1 MRRESSEAAR
11 VARQRLAL
19 LGEELARAG
28 LAPAEVP
35 ELPEPVV
42 PPDPG
47 RHARLRSSPRSE
59 RVTEA
64 LQNRLPDTLQGRI
77 QLATT
82 HLALLAVAVGIA
94 LAVTAWFTLRSAP
107 QAVPV
112 PVAHT
117 SPAAHRSPSTG
128 RSTALPTST
137 AAPATASS
145 VVVVDVAGKVP
156 HPGVFTL
163 PAGSRVVD
171 AIRRAGG
178 ARRGVD
184 LSGLNLA
191 RVLVDGEQVLV
202 GRTPSAAAPAGG
214 PAASGSGGDSN
225 VPVNLNSAT
234 LDQLEGLPGV
244 GPVTAQK
251 ILDWRTAHG
260 SFTSIDE
267 LLEVPGIG
275 AKTLANLTPHATL

>member
-1 MRRESSEAAR
+1 MQS
-11 VARQRLAL
+11 
-19 LGEELARAG
+19 
-28 LAPAEVP
+28 
-35 ELPEPVV
+35 
-42 PPDPG
+42 
-47 RHARLRSSPRSE
+47 
-59 RVTEA
+59 
-64 LQNRLPDTLQGRI
+64 RLPDTLRGRI
-77 QLATT
+77 QLAAT

-117 SPAAHRSPSTG
+117 SPAAQRSTSATSRSPAPRTV
-128 RSTALPTST
+128 A

-156 HPGVFTL
+156 HPGVLTL

-171 AIRRAGG
+171 ALRRAGG
-178 ARRGVD
+178 ARRGVS
-184 LSGLNLA
+184 LTGLNLA

-202 GRTPSAAAPAGG
+202 GGTAPAAG
-214 PAASGSGGDSN
+214 AAGTAGASSGSAGVSS
-225 VPVNLNSAT
+225 VPIHLNSAT

-260 SFTSIDE
+260 SFGSIDE

>member
-1 MRRESSEAAR
+1 MRRDSAGSTTRAAR
-11 VARQRLAL
+11 AAQQRLAL

-28 LAPAEVP
+28 LAPP
-35 ELPEPVV
+35 ELPQPAV

-47 RHARLRSSPRSE
+47 RHSRRRAGSWSARWA
-59 RVTEA
+59 EA
-64 LQNRLPDTLQGRI
+64 LQGRLPDTLQGRV

-107 QAVPV
+107 DAVRV

-117 SPAAHRSPSTG
+117 SPAAHPPAAPSRTPASV
-128 RSTALPTST
+128 STAGAPT
-137 AAPATASS
+137 AASS

-156 HPGVFTL
+156 HPGVLTL
-163 PAGSRVVD
+163 PAGSRVID

-184 LSGLNLA
+184 LSGVNLA

-202 GRTPSAAAPAGG
+202 GRDPPAGG
-214 PAASGSGGDSN
+214 APAPGAGSAGAGSA
-225 VPVNLNSAT
+225 PVNLNSAT

-260 SFTSIDE
+260 SFTSLDE

-275 AKTLANLTPHATL
+275 AKTLANLSPHATL